1 MVLFHVLDPKEI
13 RPDLKESVILMDLE
27 TDERMEVTPE
37 YTRNEYRSKI
47 DAHIEKLRDL
57 TRGAGMDYHLLIT
70 DQPLDAALREYL
82 TIRQGR
88 N

>member
-1 MVLFHVLDPKEI
+1 MLL
-13 RPDLKESVILMDLE
+13 DLE

-37 YTRNEYRSKI
+37 YTRTEYR
-47 DAHIEKLRDL
+47 EKDRHAILKRCA
-57 TRGAGMDYHLLIT
+57 TSRGGAGMDYHLLVT
-70 DQPLDAALREYL
+70 DQPLDGALREYL